1 MLVMDA
7 ETDRDHKTA
16 TTVRLPRPIQG
27 EDGWRVAKMTMGQ
40 IKTAAVKALRENWA
54 VPLELDVS

>member
-1 MLVMDA
+1 MDA